1 MKIMI
6 MMMMM
11 MMMVMMMIMMVITI
25 SIFKHDD
32 VDISRHLIGSLSL
45 VNGQCQ
51 PLGRGII
58 FGVKQWP
65 A

>member
-1 MKIMI
+1 MKI

-11 MMMVMMMIMMVITI
+11 MMMVVMMMVITI

-51 PLGRGII
+51 PLGRWIT